1 MMRSESKE
9 VYGTHVFGLVA
20 MLHQLRRW
28 WVIRGLRADWN
39 FDRGCLN
46 ICKKHNNLNYL
57 SVHFDVYRR
66 YQRIR
71 LFAKPHQQRGAI

>member
-1 MMRSESKE
+1 MRSESKE
-9 VYGTHVFGLVA
+9 IYGVSVFSAIA

-39 FDRGCLN
+39 YDRGCLN
-46 ICKKHNNLNYL
+46 ICKRHNHLSHL
-57 SVHFDVYRR
+57 SVHFDVQRR

-71 LFAKPHQQRGAI
+71 LFAKPHQQRGVI